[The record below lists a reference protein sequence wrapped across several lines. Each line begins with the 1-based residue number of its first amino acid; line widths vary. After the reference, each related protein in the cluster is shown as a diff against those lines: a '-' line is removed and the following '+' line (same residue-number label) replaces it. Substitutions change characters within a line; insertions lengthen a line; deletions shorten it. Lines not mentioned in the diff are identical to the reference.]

1 MIIIKSREEL
11 KIMRKAGEIAAIILW
26 ELSNFLKSGIKAQD
40 LDKKSQEYFEKYEVK
55 SLFLGYKGFP
65 GHICV
70 AIEEEVVHGIPGNR
84 VIKEGDLV
92 NIDVGVIYKGYC
104 ADVGESYIV
113 GLSDNGKKQL
123 LETTREA
130 LAVGIKE
137 AISGKRLGCVSS
149 AIQNYV
155 ESKGYSVVKK
165 LCGHGIGK
173 KMHED
178 PSVPNYGKPSDGPI
192 LREGMTM
199 AIEPMVNMGK
209 DEVMLSTDNW
219 TVITKDGKPS
229 CQFEH
234 TIVVTKDGG
243 EILTKLPD

>member
-1 MIIIKSREEL
+1 MIIIKSKEEL
-11 KIMRKAGEIAAIILW
+11 KIMRKAGEIAAIILQN
-26 ELSNFLKSGIKAQD
+26 LGNFLKSGMKAMD
-40 LDKKSQEYFEKYEVK
+40 LDKKSREYFEKYGVK

-113 GLSDNGKKQL
+113 DPQNNGKKQL
-123 LETTREA
+123 LEATREA

-137 AISGKRLGCVSS
+137 ATCGKRLGCVSS

-173 KMHED
+173 RMHED
-178 PSVPNYGKPSDGPI
+178 PPVPNYGKPSDGPI
-192 LREGMTM
+192 LREGMTL

-209 DEVMLSTDNW
+209 DEVILSTDNW
-219 TVITKDGKPS
+219 TVITKDGLPS

-234 TIVVTKDGG
+234 TVVITKDGG
-243 EILTKLPD
+243 EILTKLP